1 MKLKIKPGSIMM
13 IKLLFWVSLLGSVYS
28 YFLYP
33 LVLKL
38 TPRRPLPE
46 KPTSNQKLSIS
57 LIITAHNEE
66 GRIRKKIL
74 NCLELTYPELEIVV
88 ASDASEDGTDEIV
101 REYENQGVVL
111 VRAEER
117 KGKENAQLH
126 AIRAAAGSILV
137 FSDVATRISSDA
149 LEKLGRYFDDPG
161 VGAVSSEDR
170 FINRDGNVAGEGAY
184 VRYEMFLRRLESE
197 RAGLVGLSG
206 SFFAARK
213 EICEVW
219 DILSPSDFNT
229 ALNCAS
235 HGVVA
240 VTAPDVLGYYQ
251 DVQDPKKEYERK
263 VRTVVRGL
271 TAASRHRNALNPR
284 SFGWFAFQLW
294 SHKLLRWAVPWCLV
308 LLFVSTLFLWP
319 LGGWY
324 LAALL
329 GQLVFYG
336 IVLIGHFSKSL
347 RDKTLVK
354 IPYFFVQV
362 NTAIAHATLRFLSGE
377 RVTVWSPSKR

>member
-1 MKLKIKPGSIMM
+1 MLKVV
-13 IKLLFWVSLLGSVYS
+13 FWFALLGSVYS

-33 LVLKL
+33 IILRL
-38 TPRRPLPE
+38 TPRRDVSARSSRTESPRV
-46 KPTSNQKLSIS
+46 S

-66 GRIRKKIL
+66 GRIREKIL
-74 NCLELTYPELEIVV
+74 NCLELNYSELEIVV
-88 ASDASEDGTDEIV
+88 ASDASDDSTDQIVLGYEDK
-101 REYENQGVVL
+101 GVKL

-126 AIRAAAGSILV
+126 AIRAAEGEILV
-137 FSDVATRISSDA
+137 FSDVATRIPSDA
-149 LEKLGRYFDDPG
+149 IEKLVSYFDDPT

-170 FINRDGNVAGEGAY
+170 FISRDGNVAGEGAY
-184 VRYEMFLRRLESE
+184 VRYEMFLRRLESA

-213 EICEVW
+213 EVCQVW

-235 HGVVA
+235 QGLVA

-271 TAASRHRNALNPR
+271 TAVTRHRNALNPR
-284 SFGWFAFQLW
+284 SFGWFAFQLS

-308 LLFVSTLFLWP
+308 ILFISTLSLFQ

-324 LAALL
+324 SIALL
-329 GQLVFYG
+329 GQMVFYG
-336 IVLIGHFSKSL
+336 IVLIGHFSRSL
-347 RDKTLVK
+347 RDKTVVK
-354 IPYFFVQV
+354 IPYFFIQV
-362 NTAIAHATLRFLSGE
+362 NTAIAHATVRFLSGQ